1 MPLTRGTVVR
11 STGLLTWVNQS
22 GDLILHH
29 HFCAF
34 MFEDV
39 KAISNTV
46 LQQLKLN
53 LSSILL

>member
-34 MFEDV
+34 MFEDI
-39 KAISNTV
+39 KAINDT
-46 LQQLKLN
+46 LFCNK
-53 LSSILL
+53 